1 MVYVASGLDA
11 AVAESGV
18 YVRNSHG
25 APIAEHFSEVKGPGG
40 RWMPKQNVNRAM
52 RRLTIQGTPALVV
65 IESQVSPLVTVH
77 VSDHGKAG
85 SKNIT
90 WSERIGNPK

>member
-1 MVYVASGLDA
+1 VVYVASGLDA
-11 AVAESGV
+11 AVAESGA

-52 RRLTIQGTPALVV
+52 ECLTIQGTPALVV
-65 IESQVSPLVTVH
+65 IESQVSLLVTVD
-77 VSDHGKAG
+77 VSNHGKAR
-85 SKNIT
+85 SKKIGVQ
-90 WSERIGNPK
+90 RIGNPK